1 MRSNEGIDFIKNI
14 CCAKQN
20 FQLHPLPSHIL
31 KRSSKNLGN
40 VMLISH
46 IISQMLFMNHASFSF
61 LQCQTTVLIP
71 GKLTRVYSSSECLRA
86 AIHGD
91 VLKYIELFIKSETEN
106 RSFQECVD
114 SLTVSSAE
122 TESSA
127 IVCSLLANYGN
138 LLV

>member
-1 MRSNEGIDFIKNI
+1 MRSNEGIAFIKNI

-20 FQLHPLPSHIL
+20 IQLHPLPSNIL
-31 KRSSKNLGN
+31 KRRSENLGN

-46 IISQMLFMNHASFSF
+46 IISQMLFMNYASFSF

-71 GKLTRVYSSSECLRA
+71 GKLTRMYSSSEWLLLRA
-86 AIHGD
+86 AHAD

-106 RSFQECVD
+106 HSFQECLN

-122 TESSA
+122 TEISA
-127 IVCSLLANYGN
+127 ILCSLLAN
-138 LLV
+138 